1 MEDLGILEALPARGP
16 GSGSL
21 SEQSH
26 RFPCIHE
33 KFPLGLCSKARE
45 LFLFVINYLFLE
57 VVLRDDDEFTQA
69 MSTPKQFLE
78 EL

>member
-1 MEDLGILEALPARGP
+1 
-16 GSGSL
+16 
-21 SEQSH
+21 
-26 RFPCIHE
+26 
-33 KFPLGLCSKARE
+33 
-45 LFLFVINYLFLE
+45 LFVINYLFLE